1 MASIGIFWVFDGKVL
16 GERTPVSKASERIA
30 GVLDSDA
37 EHVSSWPQQQRINS
51 ALTAYEYQDIP
62 RGRVLYQC
70 NKKRYR
76 VYLDKSL
83 MTQPIKNAIADYF
96 GFAVQHADWRCD
108 LHYTTAPDQI
118 GRLLDD

>member
-1 MASIGIFWVFDGKVL
+1 MASIGIFWVFE
-16 GERTPVSKASERIA
+16 GEVFGVRTPVNQASERIA

-37 EHVSSWPQQQRINS
+37 EHVSSWPHQQRLNS

-70 NKKRYR
+70 NIKRYR

-83 MTQPIKNAIADYF
+83 MTQPIKKAIADYF
-96 GFAVQHADWRCD
+96 GFTVPHADWRCD